1 MEMKKKVTINDIARE
16 AGVSKSTVYRA
27 LSEGAK
33 NVEEDTLMKVLEK
46 AKELGYGSTH
56 SSRKQTKT
64 IGIVVPELF
73 TITNTQFISFAQD
86 LLHQKGYRTMVFPSN
101 ENPEIEKDNLEMIG
115 KNQVT
120 GMLISACHPSQ
131 NKAVYKDLQKS
142 GIPLVFF
149 DRTIDDFPASKIKT
163 DNYGNACVLLE
174 YLIRLEKKHIVLLN
188 GSSSDSNTQELTR
201 AYKDVT
207 AKHQCPVN
215 AEYILS
221 VGADFEDG
229 EKGMEDFMKKQLPFD
244 AVFGFSEKAAIGTM
258 NLLQKFHYAIP
269 EEVAVCCLGSN
280 ALSTL
285 VQPALTTI
293 EQPTAQMAEKSVEL
307 LLEKLENPDIPD
319 KEIVLESKIII
330 RGATEKNK
338 K

>member
-56 SSRKQTKT
+56 SSHKQIKN
-64 IGIVVPELF
+64 IGIVIPELF
-73 TITNTQFISFAQD
+73 TVTNTQFVSFAQD
-86 LLHQKGYRTMVFPSN
+86 LLHQKGYRTMVFPSSD
-101 ENPEIEKDNLEMIG
+101 NPEIERNNLEMIT
-115 KNQVT
+115 KNQVA
-120 GMLISACHPSQ
+120 GMLISACHPTQ
-131 NKAVYKDLQKS
+131 NKTVYKELQKM
-142 GIPLVFF
+142 GIPMVFF
-149 DRTIDDFPASKIKT
+149 DRTIDDFPAPQIKT
-163 DNYGNACVLLE
+163 DNYRNACILLE
-174 YLIRLEKKHIVLLN
+174 YLIRLGKKHIVLLN

-201 AYKDVT
+201 AYKDVS
-207 AKHQCPVN
+207 AKHQCPVDD
-215 AEYILS
+215 EYILS
-221 VGADFEDG
+221 VKADFEDG

-244 AVFGFSEKAAIGTM
+244 AVFGFSEKAAIGAM

-293 EQPTAQMAEKSVEL
+293 EQPTAQMAEKSVEW

-330 RGATEKNK
+330 RGTTEKNK

>member
-56 SSRKQTKT
+56 SSRKQIKN
-64 IGIVVPELF
+64 IGIVIPELF
-73 TITNTQFISFAQD
+73 TVTNTQFVSFAQD
-86 LLHQKGYRTMVFPSN
+86 LLHQKGYRTMVFPSSD
-101 ENPEIEKDNLEMIG
+101 NPEIERNNLEMIT
-115 KNQVT
+115 KNQVA
-120 GMLISACHPSQ
+120 GMLISACHPTQ
-131 NKAVYKDLQKS
+131 NKTVYKELQKM
-142 GIPLVFF
+142 GIPMVFF
-149 DRTIDDFPASKIKT
+149 DRTIDDFPAPQIKT
-163 DNYGNACVLLE
+163 DNYRNACILLE
-174 YLIRLEKKHIVLLN
+174 YLIRLGKKHIVLLN

-201 AYKDVT
+201 AYKDVS
-207 AKHQCPVN
+207 AKHQCPVDD
-215 AEYILS
+215 EYILS
-221 VGADFEDG
+221 VKADFEDG

-244 AVFGFSEKAAIGTM
+244 AVFGFSEKAAIGAM

-293 EQPTAQMAEKSVEL
+293 EQPTAQMAEKSVEW

-330 RGATEKNK
+330 RGTTEKNK